1 MNGITKTTKQALSSG
16 ATRTLHSLG
25 WRLDGA
31 VCFGMTPNPSA
42 IFIMPKGR
50 VTSEQRVSDYCL
62 FEHR

>member
-1 MNGITKTTKQALSSG
+1 MKGINKTTKQALSSG

-25 WRLDGA
+25 WRLNGG
-31 VCFGMTPNPSA
+31 VCFGQAPNSSA

-50 VTSEQRVSDYCL
+50 VTSEQLPSDYRL